1 MDNINP
7 NEAELQKFMASPD
20 SGPVV
25 MVNLLKFK
33 TATEGGESGEAV
45 YSRYMQNAA
54 AFVAGVGGRLLWMG
68 AADQLIIGSE
78 DQKWDK
84 VLLVE
89 YPSRKAFLQMVGN
102 PEFQAAQL
110 DRTAALEATVLLA
123 TTTAGGVLAEGS

>member
-1 MDNINP
+1 MDNLTP
-7 NEAELQKFMASPD
+7 NEAELQKFMAAPD

-33 TATEGGESGEAV
+33 AETESGEAGEAV
-45 YSRYMQNAA
+45 YARYMQNAA
-54 AFVAGVGGRLLWMG
+54 EFVAEVGGRLLWMG
-68 AADQLIIGSE
+68 AADQLIVGTA

-102 PEFQAAQL
+102 PEFQAAQQ
-110 DRTAALEATVLLA
+110 DRTAALEDTVLLA
-123 TTTAGGVLAEGS
+123 TTTGGGVLVDSL